1 MLKTK
6 EKKVLVISRHE
17 SHDQLPKS
25 PVKKNTELG
34 ALHKLPQAAPA
45 ADSLLSNSLN
55 MTRSG
60 LETQVGC
67 RHSSVVELD
76 LAYKGTWGSIH
87 NMRHAGSAME
97 EGKCKW

>member
-55 MTRSG
+55 MTREHRPDQG
-60 LETQVGC
+60 WK
-67 RHSSVVELD
+67 HK
-76 LAYKGTWGSIH
+76 LA
-87 NMRHAGSAME
+87 AGIAQ
-97 EGKCKW
+97 W